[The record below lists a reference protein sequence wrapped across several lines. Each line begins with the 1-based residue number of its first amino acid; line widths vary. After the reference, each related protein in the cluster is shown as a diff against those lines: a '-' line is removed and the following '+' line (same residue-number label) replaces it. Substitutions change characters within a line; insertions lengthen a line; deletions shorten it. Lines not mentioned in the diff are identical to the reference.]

1 MLRDRFVSPAVQ
13 MLLNRMDT
21 HPEEF
26 VSKESFFAD
35 TKWSNLLSEGK
46 FNATEKFFIKR
57 KYIKLKRES
66 TQHKIIT
73 MILHGEEPR
82 KNYLAMSTVARV
94 AKELEREAAAKK

>member
-1 MLRDRFVSPAVQ
+1 MLRDRFVSPAMQ
-13 MLLNRMDT
+13 MLLKRMDT

-26 VSKESFFAD
+26 VNKESFFEN
-35 TKWSNLLSEGK
+35 TKWQNLLNEGR
-46 FNATEKFFIKR
+46 FNVAEEFFIRR
-57 KYIKLKRES
+57 KYMKLKRES

>member
-13 MLLNRMDT
+13 MLLKRMDT

-26 VSKESFFAD
+26 VNKESFFEN
-35 TKWSNLLSEGK
+35 TKWQNLLNEGR

-57 KYIKLKRES
+57 KYMKLKRES

-73 MILHGEEPR
+73 MILHGEDSQD
-82 KNYLAMSTVARV
+82 NYLAMSTIARV
-94 AKELEREAAAKK
+94 TKKLEREAANKK